1 MDRIVVGVDDSSGAR
16 LALRWAV
23 EEARQR
29 GASLTVVHCY
39 DVTYGWI
46 DDPAE
51 VEGWQKR
58 AAADGLRSVDALLSE
73 MAPEPDLKVETVVM
87 DSDSAAGLLE
97 AAAGADL
104 LVVGSRGRG
113 GFAGMVLGS
122 VSLQCVLHA
131 PCPVV
136 VVHPNATGA
145 S

>member
-1 MDRIVVGVDDSSGAR
+1 MDRIVVGVDDSTGAR

-23 EEARQR
+23 DEARQR
-29 GASLTVVHCY
+29 GAGLVVVHCY
-39 DVTYGWI
+39 EVTYGWI

-58 AAADGLRSVDALLSE
+58 AAADARQSVDRLLSE
-73 MAPEPDLKVETVVM
+73 MAPDPELKVETVVV
-87 DSDSAAGLLE
+87 DRDSAAGLIE

-122 VSLQCVLHA
+122 VSLQCALHA

-136 VVHPNATGA
+136 VVHPKTGEA
-145 S
+145 P